1 MAETAIS
8 KSRLLREAGYTY
20 DFERMVYVNSAKKK
34 VFSIEFIEDHSKDEI
49 RSRLD
54 EHTDGE
60 WSFYFNQQPSPA
72 VKRELESV
80 LA

>member
-1 MAETAIS
+1 MAGTAVS
-8 KSRLLREAGYTY
+8 KSRLLREAGYAY

-34 VFSIEFIEDHSKDEI
+34 VFSIEFVDDHSEAEI
-49 RSRLD
+49 RRRLD
-54 EHTDGE
+54 EHTNGE
-60 WSFYFNQQPSPA
+60 WNFYFNQEPSPA